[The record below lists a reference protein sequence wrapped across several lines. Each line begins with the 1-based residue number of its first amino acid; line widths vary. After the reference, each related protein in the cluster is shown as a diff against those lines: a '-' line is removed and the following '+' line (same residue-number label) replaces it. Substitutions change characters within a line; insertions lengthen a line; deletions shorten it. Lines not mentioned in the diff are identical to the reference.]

1 MEKVQIEAEFKADAA
16 TKAAQAYYQ
25 NFTTAKGVLTA
36 VNAAH
41 KAYENTLAGQ
51 AKKLAD
57 LKKVLDHTEIGT
69 KKYLDLQ
76 KEIAKLEKN
85 SKPAEGMKQMGA
97 VMTGVMQGVG
107 QGIFST
113 LTGAFGRAQ
122 GAILA
127 NIPAIGQ
134 AFDMAGQIV
143 SNNLFRPLAQELYP
157 IIIKIFQWIS
167 ENRIVFVKLGTV
179 IVSAFRMVWTV
190 VSSVFNLFKAGFKA
204 IADQIGAGQLT
215 IKKFMDFMNFLM
227 LKISLVFI
235 FLEEALKPVMEA
247 IGTAIG
253 IVLNQFKEMFNFI
266 VDFIKE
272 PMDALDKFDALT
284 AGLAAGGIAILAG
297 ALYSVLVPA
306 VTAATSSVAAFT
318 VALLANPMTWIVVG
332 VVALVTAIVALYK
345 NWDKITAFF
354 KSTMAGI
361 KKGIYD
367 NLVNP
372 FINLKDTIFKLA
384 DQAVEKAKKAFEDLG
399 NNIRKI
405 FDTNYIGKMI
415 DKMKAGLQ
423 GLGKSI
429 KDSLAGTFDSLLN
442 FDFSQIGTAIKRAF
456 TGAFDDIKNTDIG
469 KVFTKLAEKIQGKA
483 AGGRI
488 TKGQPYVV
496 GEKGQELIVPD
507 SNGFVMNN
515 SDLSSLTKPTPILGK
530 SNTASQGNYTD
541 SRSFKIEINGGNIE
555 QIKNEVIKII
565 QDSKPNYRDAFLSTQ
580 RKFA

>member
-1 MEKVQIEAEFKADAA
+1 MEKVLIEAEFKADDAVKKA
-16 TKAAQAYYQ
+16 QDYYRNFTKAENVIHAVNVAHQAY
-25 NFTTAKGVLTA
+25 G
-36 VNAAH
+36 
-41 KAYENTLAGQ
+41 NTLIGN

-76 KEIAKLEKN
+76 KEINKMEKN
-85 SKPAEGMKQMGA
+85 AKPGENMKQMGA

-127 NIPAIGQ
+127 NIPAISQ
-134 AFDMAGQIV
+134 AFDMAGQII
-143 SNNLFRPLAQELYP
+143 SNNLFRPLAQEIYP

-167 ENRIVFVKLGTV
+167 ENRIVFVKLGTT

-204 IADQIGAGQLT
+204 FAEQIGGGQLT

-253 IVLNQFKEMFNFI
+253 FVLNQFKEMFSFI
-266 VDFIKE
+266 VDFIKD

-297 ALYSVLVPA
+297 ALYSALMPA
-306 VTAATSSVAAFT
+306 IVSATASAWAFT
-318 VALLANPMTWIVVG
+318 YALLANPMTWVVVG
-332 VVALVTAIVALYK
+332 IMAAVYAIVSLYK
-345 NWDKITAFF
+345 NWDKITMFF

-372 FINLKDTIFKLA
+372 FINLKDTIYKLA
-384 DQAVEKAKKAFEDLG
+384 DQAVEKAKKSFEELG

-415 DKMKAGLQ
+415 DKMKAGLA
-423 GLGKSI
+423 GLG
-429 KDSLAGTFDSLLN
+429 
-442 FDFSQIGTAIKRAF
+442 R
-456 TGAFDDIKNTDIG
+456 
-469 KVFTKLAEKIQGKA
+469 
-483 AGGRI
+483 
-488 TKGQPYVV
+488 
-496 GEKGQELIVPD
+496 
-507 SNGFVMNN
+507 
-515 SDLSSLTKPTPILGK
+515 
-530 SNTASQGNYTD
+530 
-541 SRSFKIEINGGNIE
+541 
-555 QIKNEVIKII
+555 
-565 QDSKPNYRDAFLSTQ
+565 
-580 RKFA
+580 